1 MDKKGEINKLSKVI
15 KPDVGLIT
23 NISYAH
29 IKNFKSIKEIAEAK
43 SELIENINPNGTMI
57 LNKDD
62 KFFNFFKNKAIKKSL
77 KTISFSLFKNKR
89 ADVSLEKIIR
99 NKNNNILKIKYL
111 NKNFNFSIKNELL
124 PYQQNILA
132 TISALSLKYDLNKIN
147 KFIFN
152 SYKIQ
157 KAEVIL
163 LNLK

>member
-1 MDKKGEINKLSKVI
+1 MDKKGEIKNLSKFI

-62 KFFNFFKNKAIKKSL
+62 KFYNFFKNKAIKKSL

-111 NKNFNFSIKNELL
+111 NKI
-124 PYQQNILA
+124 
-132 TISALSLKYDLNKIN
+132 
-147 KFIFN
+147 
-152 SYKIQ
+152 
-157 KAEVIL
+157 
-163 LNLK
+163 